1 MAMVVA
7 PEEQHLL
14 LTDEPW
20 ETYTRLL
27 RTFSERRHLR
37 ISYDRGTLEIVT
49 LSPERELLKHLVS
62 RLIVAATEELGLPIA
77 GCGSLTLRRRK
88 RRRGLEP
95 DEAFWIQ
102 NESKVRNLPA
112 YRPQRDIPPDL
123 VVEMDVSHASLDR
136 LPIYAVLGVPEIW
149 RVVQGAVRFLVRT
162 GTDAR
167 DHDAGYS
174 PVEESRA
181 LPGVTTARVNEL
193 LARRGLVEQNA
204 LVREFREGLRRSIA
218 N

>member
-1 MAMVVA
+1 MATVA
-7 PEEQHLL
+7 ASQEQHLL

-49 LSPERELLKHLVS
+49 LSPEHELLKHLVS

-102 NESKVRNLPA
+102 NESTVRNLPA

-123 VVEMDVSHASLDR
+123 VVEIDVTHASLDR
-136 LPIYAVLGVPEIW
+136 LPIYAGLGVPE
-149 RVVQGAVRFLVRT
+149 
-162 GTDAR
+162 
-167 DHDAGYS
+167 

-204 LVREFREGLRRSIA
+204 LVLEFREGLRRTITG
-218 N
+218 